1 MHLYSIKYGG
11 EVTSQFGE
19 KSYGAQKVRLSLPS
33 VETELMLFLLQQA
46 NKLANCA
53 IYAMRQSVIWFGR
66 SSFHLEMVKN
76 ELQTELKENVHYT
89 ILHSQAGQS
98 VLHKIAENFNAYQE
112 GVSAFFRGENP
123 IKPKLPHYR
132 NKGGLHEIT
141 YPLQAL
147 KKKYDENGY
156 PILGFPLGWDIKKLY
171 GEDMHD
177 IDYIWM
183 PYPTNINPGDIVEV
197 TISPQNGDLYAV
209 FVYKTSSQIKALNY
223 ELALGIDHG
232 VNNWLTCVP
241 NTGKQGFIIDGKQL
255 KAFNQLYHKEVSKA
269 KTGKPEGFWSNH
281 LDRLTGK
288 RNRQMHDATNK
299 AAKLIIDYCLKES
312 IGNIVFGWNKGQS
325 QRMEMGRK
333 NNQSFASIPTG
344 KLKER
349 LKQMCLTDGIRFH
362 ETEESYTSRSSF
374 FDNDDLH
381 VFGETALKEGFP
393 PQATANPK
401 GEKPESW
408 KASGKRTSRGEYVTA
423 RGFHISADANGACNI
438 LKKIAVS
445 IGISLSEI
453 SITCCQLLDRIYLW
467 KRSKEHSS
475 QRKSTAA
482 CCQGNRSALNTLI
495 KIESPSSKDG
505 VVQQ

>member
-1 MHLYSIKYGG
+1 L
-11 EVTSQFGE
+11 V
-19 KSYGAQKVRLSLPS
+19 
-33 VETELMLFLLQQA
+33 LFLLQQA

-53 IYAMRQSVIWFGR
+53 IYALRQSVIWFGR
-66 SSFHLEMVKN
+66 SNFHPEMVKN

-132 NKGGLHEIT
+132 KKDGLHEIT

-156 PILGFPLGWDIKKLY
+156 PLLGFPLGWDIKKLY
-171 GEDMHD
+171 GEGMHD

-183 PYPTNINPGDIVEV
+183 PYPTNINPENLVEV

-209 FVYKTSSQIKALNY
+209 FVYKTSSEIKALNY

-255 KAFNQLYHKEVSKA
+255 KAFNQLYHKEVSNA

-299 AAKLIIDYCLKES
+299 AAKVIIDYCLKES

-325 QRMEMGRK
+325 QRISMGRK
-333 NNQSFASIPTG
+333 NKTLEYSLTLRYQNFATITTG
-344 KLKER
+344 ELKER
-349 LKQMCLTDGIRFH
+349 LKQMCTQYGICFQK
-362 ETEESYTSRSSF
+362 TEESYTSKSSF
-374 FDNDDLH
+374 FDLDDFH
-381 VFGETALKEGFP
+381 VFGER
-393 PQATANPK
+393 
-401 GEKPESW
+401 PESW
-408 KASGKRTSRGEYVTA
+408 KASGKRTKRGLYVTA
-423 RGFHISADANGACNI
+423 LSFHISSDANGACNI
-438 LKKIAVS
+438 LRKIAVN
-445 IGISLSEI
+445 IGISLSK
-453 SITCCQLLDRIYLW
+453 ITINCCQILDRIYLW
-467 KRSKEHSS
+467 KRSRITEA

-482 CCQGNRSALNTLI
+482 CC
-495 KIESPSSKDG
+495 
-505 VVQQ
+505 